1 MYNIVIGCYG
11 QETNTFNPMLTGLED
26 FGGPEHIL
34 QKMDFSDLRSYN
46 RAYFEVLK
54 QRSDVKII
62 PSVAAWAEPW
72 GPCQRSAHEHIKGEI
87 LRCCREAGKV
97 DGVLLS
103 LHGAMVLED
112 DDDAEGDLLE
122 ALRRQLG
129 EEVPIH
135 AVLDLHANI
144 TEKMLRNASVLI
156 NYHTYPH
163 IDGSDRARESA
174 QILLDTLDGKIK
186 PVMKA
191 RKLPLLPE
199 FIPTAW
205 PPVKDFQER
214 CAAFEKQ
221 SDVISATIAYGFFCA
236 DVVESGACVI
246 VITDQNPQKAQLFAD
261 QLGCEMWAERQALLR
276 NFADLDASIDDVLAH
291 PDRSPCVF
299 ADCWDNPGGGAPG
312 DGTHILRRLLE
323 RKVEGAVIAYLRS
336 PETVAQAEK
345 AGVGASIEV
354 SLGGKFFPELCGAPI
369 KATAWV
375 KSISNGICDA
385 PGSPERGFRRIGKLA
400 ALLIDGLTVIV
411 SSGFAQTWTPEG
423 IIACGIDP
431 KNCSIIVVK
440 SSVHFRHAFEP
451 LAAKIYDIEVPGK
464 SEQKIANLTFRKC
477 RRPIFPL
484 DEFPDDHPGWLSS
497 K

>member
-11 QETNTFNPMLTGLED
+11 QETNTFNPMLTTLED
-26 FGGPEHIL
+26 FGDPESIV
-34 QKMDFSDLRSYN
+34 QKKDLSDLRSYN
-46 RAYFEVLK
+46 RAYGEILQ
-54 QRSDVKII
+54 QRSDVNIL
-62 PSVAAWAEPW
+62 PSVVAWAEPW
-72 GPCQRSAHEHIKGEI
+72 GPCQRNAHECIKGEI
-87 LRCCREAGKV
+87 LRTCREAGKV

-122 ALRRQLG
+122 ALRLQLG
-129 EEVPIH
+129 PDVPIH

-144 TEKMLRNASVLI
+144 TEKMLGNATVII

-163 IDGSDRARESA
+163 IDGVDRAKDSA
-174 QILLDTLDGKIK
+174 HILLDSLDGKIN

-191 RKLPLLPE
+191 CKIPLLPE

-205 PPVKDFQER
+205 PPVKNFQAH
-214 CAAFEKQ
+214 CAALEQ
-221 SDVISATIAYGFFCA
+221 RPAVISATIAYGFFCA
-236 DVVESGACVI
+236 DIVESGACVI
-246 VITDQNPQKAQLFAD
+246 VITDQDPEKAQRLAD
-261 QLGCEMWAERQALLR
+261 QLGDEIWAKRKSLLR
-276 NFADLDASIDDVLAH
+276 NFVGLEESLDDVLAH
-291 PDRSPCVF
+291 PDRRPCVF

-312 DGTHILRRLLE
+312 DSTHILRRLLE

-354 SLGGKFFPELCGAPI
+354 SLGGMFFPELCGAPV
-369 KATAWV
+369 KGTAWV
-375 KSISNGICDA
+375 KAISNGICDA
-385 PGSPERGFRRIGKLA
+385 PGKPERGFRRIGKLA

-411 SSGFAQTWTPEG
+411 CSGFAQTWTPEG

-431 KNCSIIVVK
+431 QNCSIIVVK

-484 DEFPDDHPGWLSS
+484 DEFSEN
-497 K
+497 

>member
-11 QETNTFNPMLTGLED
+11 QETNTFNPMLTTLQAFEWAGD
-26 FGGPEHIL
+26 IL
-34 QKMDFSDLRSYN
+34 QKKDCSDLRSYN
-46 RAYFEVLK
+46 QAYFEILQ
-54 QRSDVKII
+54 QRKDVKII
-62 PSVAAWAEPW
+62 PTVAAWAEPW
-72 GPCQRSAHEHIKGEI
+72 GPCQRSAHEHIKDEI
-87 LRCCREAGKV
+87 LRICREAGRV

-112 DDDAEGDLLE
+112 DDDAEGDLFE
-122 ALRRQLG
+122 ALRQLLG
-129 EEVPIH
+129 QDVPIH

-163 IDGSDRARESA
+163 IDGMDRAKESA
-174 QILLDTLDGKIK
+174 RILLDTLDGKIK

-205 PPVKDFQER
+205 PPVKNFQER
-214 CAAFEKQ
+214 CVALEKQ
-221 SDVISATIAYGFFCA
+221 PEVISATIAYGFFCA
-236 DVVESGACVI
+236 DIVESGACVI
-246 VITDQNPQKAQLFAD
+246 VITDQNPEKAQLFAD
-261 QLGCEMWAERQALLR
+261 QLGCEMWSERKALLR
-276 NFADLDASIDDVLAH
+276 NFADLDTSIDDVLAH

-323 RKVEGAVIAYLRS
+323 RKVKGAVIAYLRS
-336 PETVAQAEK
+336 PETVAQAEQ

-354 SLGGKFFPELCGAPI
+354 SLGGKFFPKICGAPV

-385 PGSPERGFRRIGKLA
+385 PGIPERGFRRIGKLA

-451 LAAKIYDIEVPGK
+451 LAAKVYDIEVPGK

-484 DEFPDDHPGWLSS
+484 DEFPDDHPAWLSS